1 MEQSRKDVLKQ
12 TGIIAIG
19 QAVGTAIMIGVFL
32 VLQKFELNVI
42 WGALVGNVL
51 AIGNFFFMAIIAT
64 LAADRAKNQDVEGGQ
79 KLMKAS
85 YPIRLLVLAAV
96 LVLCAWA
103 GKKNGWFDL
112 VALVLPLAFVHL
124 TALVQGFFRKKGA

>member
-1 MEQSRKDVLKQ
+1 MDQSRKEVLKQ

-19 QAVGTAIMIGVFL
+19 QVIGTGILFGVYAL
-32 VLQKFELNVI
+32 LQKFDISVVLGGI
-42 WGALVGNVL
+42 VGNVL
-51 AIGNFFFMAIIAT
+51 AIGNFFFMAVIAT

-79 KLMKAS
+79 KLLKAS
-85 YPIRLLVLAAV
+85 YPIRLLVLGAV

-112 VALVLPLAFVHL
+112 LALVLPLAFTHL
-124 TALVQGFFRKKGA
+124 TAMILGFFRKKGA

>member
-12 TGIIAIG
+12 TGLIAIG
-19 QAVGTAIMIGVFL
+19 QAVGTAIMIAVYL
-32 VLQKFELNVI
+32 ILQKFEMKVL

-51 AIGNFFFMAIIAT
+51 AIGNFLFMAIIAT

-85 YPIRLLVLAAV
+85 YPIRLLALAAV
-96 LVLCAWA
+96 LALCAWK
-103 GKKNGWFDL
+103 GKALFDL
-112 VALVLPLAFVHL
+112 VALVLPLAFTHL
-124 TALVQGFFRKKGA
+124 TAMLVSFFQKKGA

>member
-12 TGIIAIG
+12 TGMIAIG
-19 QAVGTAIMIGVFL
+19 QAVGTAVMIGVYL
-32 VLQKFELNVI
+32 ILQKFEMKVI

-51 AIGNFFFMAIIAT
+51 AVGNFLFMAIVAT
-64 LAADRAKNQDVEGGQ
+64 LAADRAKKQDVEGGQ

-96 LVLCAWA
+96 LALCAWK
-103 GKKNGWFDL
+103 GKAIFDL
-112 VALVLPLAFVHL
+112 LALVLPLAFTHL
-124 TALVQGFFRKKGA
+124 TAMLVSFFRKKGG

>member
-12 TGIIAIG
+12 TGLIAIG
-19 QAVGTAIMIGVFL
+19 QAVGTVIMIGVYL
-32 VLQKFELNVI
+32 ILQKFEMNVL

-85 YPIRLLVLAAV
+85 YPIRLLVLAGV
-96 LVLCAWA
+96 LALCAWG
-103 GKKNGWFDL
+103 GKKNDWFDL
-112 VALVLPLAFVHL
+112 VALVLPLAFTHL
-124 TALVQGFFRKKGA
+124 TAMLVSFFKKKGA

>member
-12 TGIIAIG
+12 TGMIAIG
-19 QAVGTAIMIGVFL
+19 QAVGTAVMIGIYL
-32 VLQKFELNVI
+32 ILQKFEMKVI

-51 AIGNFFFMAIIAT
+51 AVGNFLFMAIVAT
-64 LAADRAKNQDVEGGQ
+64 LAADRAKKQDVEGGQ

-96 LVLCAWA
+96 LALCAWK
-103 GKKNGWFDL
+103 GKTIFDL
-112 VALVLPLAFVHL
+112 LALVLPLAFTHL
-124 TALVQGFFRKKGA
+124 TAMLVSFFRKKGG

>member
-12 TGIIAIG
+12 TGTIAIG
-19 QAVGTAIMIGVFL
+19 QAVGTAVMIGVYL
-32 VLQKFELNVI
+32 LLRKFNITVV
-42 WGALVGNVL
+42 WGALLGNLL
-51 AIGNFFFMAIIAT
+51 AVGNFFFMAIIAT

-85 YPIRLLVLAAV
+85 YPIRLLVLAGL

-103 GKKNGWFDL
+103 GKEWIDL
-112 VALVLPLAFVHL
+112 VALVLPLTFVHL
-124 TALVQGFFRKKGA
+124 TALVLGFFRKKGA

>member
-1 MEQSRKDVLKQ
+1 MDQSRKEVLKQ

-19 QAVGTAIMIGVFL
+19 QLVGTGIMFGVYAL
-32 VLQKFELNVI
+32 LQKFDISVLLGGI
-42 WGALVGNVL
+42 VGNVL
-51 AIGNFFFMAIIAT
+51 AIGNFFFMAVIAT

-85 YPIRLLVLAAV
+85 YPVRLLVLGAV

-112 VALVLPLAFVHL
+112 LALVLPLAFTHL
-124 TALVQGFFRKKGA
+124 TAMIIGFFRKKGA